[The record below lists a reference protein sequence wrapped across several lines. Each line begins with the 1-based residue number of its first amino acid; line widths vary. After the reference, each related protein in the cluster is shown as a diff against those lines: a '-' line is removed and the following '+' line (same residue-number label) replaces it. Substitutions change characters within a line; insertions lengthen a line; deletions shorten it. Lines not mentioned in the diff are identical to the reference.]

1 MNRTK
6 LQQISQ
12 DHIILLKPFR
22 LEQRVQHVRKKTCRA
37 GEANKVKQIHDKL
50 LERNADV
57 GVSDPQDFNSHLS
70 KVRAKMYSQ

>member
-1 MNRTK
+1 MNSAYSMYAKR
-6 LQQISQ
+6 
-12 DHIILLKPFR
+12 PA
-22 LEQRVQHVRKKTCRA
+22 A

>member
-1 MNRTK
+1 M
-6 LQQISQ
+6 
-12 DHIILLKPFR
+12 ILLKPFR

-70 KVRAKMYSQ
+70 KVCAKMYSQ